1 MAVARE
7 TEDLARER
15 FRHQHEHPPVRDL
28 NREEDRRAG
37 RADRLGADALR
48 AVGSWAF
55 IAAQAVVAIA
65 WIALNALGV
74 HRWDGYPFLLLNLV
88 FSAEALVAVT
98 LVLMAL
104 NRRYF
109 RERLRAQQ
117 EFEQEVKLEEEL
129 KALMTHLERQDE
141 LLLEAL
147 RRLDRSERDLRRLQ
161 RHLETEPL

>member
-1 MAVARE
+1 MAVVRE

-15 FRHQHEHPPVRDL
+15 YRHQHEHPPVRDL

-37 RADRLGADALR
+37 TAERIAGDTGRAL
-48 AVGSWAF
+48 GSWAF
-55 IAAQAVVAIA
+55 IGAQAVVAA
-65 WIALNALGV
+65 VWIVLNALGV
-74 HRWDGYPFLLLNLV
+74 HRWDAYPFLLLNLV
-88 FSAEALVAVT
+88 FSGEALLAVA
-98 LVLMAL
+98 LVLMTM

-117 EFEQEVKLEEEL
+117 AFEQEVKVEEEL
-129 KALMTHLERQDE
+129 KAVMTHLERQDE

-161 RHLETEPL
+161 RLIEAEAL